1 VQLEGKAQ
9 AWTMTLV
16 PRETKLASLVT
27 RVRIAGARERLQR
40 IEVDEASGD
49 RSVMLISP
57 EQP

>member
-1 VQLEGKAQ
+1 
-9 AWTMTLV
+9 MTLV